1 MNISNYHL
9 GDVYQEK
16 VLLREWNSPVNDTK
30 NSYQVTASMNGPG
43 NGPTTGATDTS
54 PNNFDTNVM
63 FPKGQEISNEMK
75 KKMLVK
81 FLKDEIDN
89 GKFKEAT
96 KNKFK
101 ELLDHLLEKKSAEEA
116 PPKKKK

>member
-1 MNISNYHL
+1 MNLSNYHL
-9 GDVYQEK
+9 GDLYQEK
-16 VLLREWNSPVNDTK
+16 ILFREWNSPVEDTK

-89 GKFKEAT
+89 GSFNENT

-101 ELLDHLLEKKSAEEA
+101 NLLSHLISPDSAEEIH
-116 PPKKKK
+116 KKKKK